1 MKSRPKAVPASASA
15 AAPADDTGATSSQYR
30 PQATARLEEHAS
42 GHVKAY
48 WMEEHLPEYQ
58 YTMVTNADGDDVP
71 GILFDGT
78 AYELELLSASDVET
92 IASQTRVDKKFSDF
106 ATRVNK
112 VCRGHGSCAK
122 VPMDKD
128 LWIDL
133 EDFAKAFRKEV
144 PPDVFITVSNLFGTA
159 MKIDKHG
166 KSRFQFLCA
175 KISHFPVDNGLG
187 MAYYPVKIRAIQG
200 HSEAALKTAGGLYA
214 NSTMVYCSDH
224 VSPERKAAFT
234 GVPICAMTEVPDV
247 AFHRTMRSSWKSI
260 AQNGLIPG
268 GGDSVNSGRAHTYMS
283 EHRIGT
289 DGYRSGL
296 RAKCPVEVKIAMR
309 QAVEA
314 GVIFSRT
321 EMDGI
326 LCSERI
332 PPQFLVSISE
342 DGKVL
347 WSRAESNLEPSTW
360 TGAEATSS
368 PTSRKVQLTARD
380 DANDDP
386 MDDTSTGRPDAKST
400 DDDVTND
407 PMQVDQPPARVRRV
421 YVAPKYCEPFMGTC
435 PLCQVEYV
443 SGQVTCT
450 TCGYEPLPV
459 DENGET
465 KGSDQPNRRTR
476 ILEKRMQKLAG
487 FGMYGKMSGTLLAAL
502 TNEQADMLRR
512 ELGPRGITSIESA
525 VIKDCRDRHKRAKA
539 LGYEDVEDRYASDV
553 TFCDRVHGEGRGLS
567 ECIFDDMFAYANLP
581 DPPRTRAQISAG
593 VAANAQNENCLSK
606 LIFMSQPRGVEGF
619 PIEFR
624 KTWKKTWGFM
634 FGRHIFTEDEY
645 VSYIGR
651 RGAFRGLLTW
661 KGTVQVPVNGTLD
674 FLEKLYEENLPL
686 VRGNLER
693 KEKQSAA
700 AKAGGPGGQKADP
713 TVAPTAERKRK
724 AEADTSA
731 TGRDDTA
738 AASSAHADASHVDA
752 SFGPGST
759 PFLAPEPPT
768 PKGGAR
774 PFLEP
779 ETPPTAKAASTVTS
793 KAASSG
799 RPDASWSWNRDHYG
813 ARREWSFWRGA
824 WYYRDEAG
832 GHWIY
837 WNRR

>member
-1 MKSRPKAVPASASA
+1 MPI
-15 AAPADDTGATSSQYR
+15 Q
-30 PQATARLEEHAS
+30 Q
-42 GHVKAY
+42 
-48 WMEEHLPEYQ
+48 W
-58 YTMVTNADGDDVP
+58 
-71 GILFDGT
+71 
-78 AYELELLSASDVET
+78 
-92 IASQTRVDKKFSDF
+92 
-106 ATRVNK
+106 
-112 VCRGHGSCAK
+112 C
-122 VPMDKD
+122 
-128 LWIDL
+128 
-133 EDFAKAFRKEV
+133 
-144 PPDVFITVSNLFGTA
+144 TV
-159 MKIDKHG
+159 
-166 KSRFQFLCA
+166 Q
-175 KISHFPVDNGLG
+175 
-187 MAYYPVKIRAIQG
+187 
-200 HSEAALKTAGGLYA
+200 
-214 NSTMVYCSDH
+214 
-224 VSPERKAAFT
+224 
-234 GVPICAMTEVPDV
+234 MTEVPDV
-247 AFHRTMRSSWKSI
+247 AYHRTMKSNWKSI
-260 AQNGLIPG
+260 AKNRLIPG
-268 GGDSVNSGRAHTYMS
+268 GGDSVNSGRAHVYMS

-289 DGYRSGL
+289 DGYRFGL
-296 RAKCPVEVKIAMR
+296 RAKCPIEIKIAMK
-309 QAVEA
+309 QAVEG

-326 LCSERI
+326 LSSERI
-332 PPQFLVSISE
+332 PPQYIVSISE
-342 DGKVL
+342 DGKVI

-360 TGAEATSS
+360 TGAEASS
-368 PTSRKVQLTARD
+368 PPASKKVQLTARD
-380 DANDDP
+380 DAKPPQDDP
-386 MDDTSTGRPDAKST
+386 MDDTSTGQPVARPAN
-400 DDDVTND
+400 DDDTTG

-421 YVAPKYCEPFMGTC
+421 YVAPKYCEPFMGSC

-459 DENGET
+459 DESGDA
-465 KGSDQPNRRTR
+465 KGQGQANRRTR

-512 ELGPRGITSIESA
+512 ELGPRGITSIESS
-525 VIKDCRDRHKRAKA
+525 VIKDCRDRHKRAKT

-553 TFCDRVHGEGRGLS
+553 TFCDRVHEEGRGLND
-567 ECIFDDMFAYANLP
+567 CIFDDMFAYANLP

-606 LIFMSQPRGVEGF
+606 LVYMSQPRGVEGF

-624 KTWKKTWGFM
+624 KTWKKIWGFM
-634 FGRHIFTEDEY
+634 FGRHVFTEDEY

-651 RGAFRGLLTW
+651 KGAYRGLLTW
-661 KGTVQVPVNGTLD
+661 KGTVQVPADGTLA
-674 FLEKLYEENLPL
+674 FLERLYEENLPL

-731 TGRDDTA
+731 TGQDDTA
-738 AASSAHADASHVDA
+738 ASSSARADAS
-752 SFGPGST
+752 SGSKPT
-759 PFLAPEPPT
+759 PFLTPEPPT

-779 ETPPTAKAASTVTS
+779 ETPPTAKAASTVAS

-832 GHWIY
+832 GRWIY
-837 WNRR
+837 WNR